1 MPGAK
6 LYRVLTEPLF
16 MFVGTLSLFTN
27 RHGGIID
34 DCIVTRTGT
43 SSFFIVSN
51 ADRADVD
58 LNHMQVC
65 VTKNS
70 LTLNI

>member
-1 MPGAK
+1 
-6 LYRVLTEPLF
+6 

-51 ADRADVD
+51 ADRAAVD
-58 LNHMQVC
+58 LNHMQVH
-65 VTKNS
+65 VYRHNS
-70 LTLNI
+70 N